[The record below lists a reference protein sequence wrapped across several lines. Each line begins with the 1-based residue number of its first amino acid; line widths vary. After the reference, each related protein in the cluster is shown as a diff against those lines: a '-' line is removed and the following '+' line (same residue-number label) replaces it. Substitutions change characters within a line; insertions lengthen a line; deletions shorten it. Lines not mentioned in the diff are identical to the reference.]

1 MNDGPNDKHL
11 LLQSFINALQS
22 IQAKGFVVQG
32 AMYGPDGGNIFIDID
47 DDEDWYLHVTC
58 YPSSVN
64 SDWCWTAEFYITMTD
79 SRQYIIR
86 PIKKNQCPRQLRPE
100 YISPVSHLNLP
111 ESVSHQVRNSPLV
124 QLQQYF
130 YKVHFINIIIL
141 PNSNDWAKCTR
152 TMTKRTNSVFWRN
165 RRCASSA
172 KRAKR
177 GAMTVSYTEF
187 ATRTLHMRLNF
198 ILHLSGQ
205 SSSVHE
211 LANKGGVEVEDILL
225 LDSGGSGIVQQRRS
239 PTWRIQPRKS
249 LIWKV
254 LPTSL

>member
-1 MNDGPNDKHL
+1 
-11 LLQSFINALQS
+11 
-22 IQAKGFVVQG
+22 
-32 AMYGPDGGNIFIDID
+32 MYGPDGGNIFIDT

-79 SRQYIIR
+79 SRQYITR

-100 YISPVSHLNLP
+100 SI
-111 ESVSHQVRNSPLV
+111 SHQVRNSPLV
-124 QLQQYF
+124 QLQQHF
-130 YKVHFINIIIL
+130 DKVRFINIIIM

-165 RRCASSA
+165 HCCASSA

-198 ILHLSGQ
+198 ILHSSGQ

-211 LANKGGVEVEDILL
+211 LANKGGVEVEDVLL

-239 PTWRIQPRKS
+239 PTWRMQPRKS
-249 LIWKV
+249 LIRKV